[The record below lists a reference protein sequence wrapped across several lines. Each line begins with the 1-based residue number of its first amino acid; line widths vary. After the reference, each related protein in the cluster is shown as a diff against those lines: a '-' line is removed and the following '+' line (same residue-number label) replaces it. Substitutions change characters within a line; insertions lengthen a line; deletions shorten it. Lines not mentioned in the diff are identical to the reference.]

1 MGKIMNTA
9 TMSNDPIAV
18 AVMGSGGAGAIT
30 TGNLLLEAAGL
41 IGWYGLMTRS
51 VGPQIRGGEA
61 LAMVRLASEPV
72 LGHGDRFDVLL
83 ALDWHNADRFL
94 DEVPLD
100 GDSLLV
106 ADAEAGDPPA
116 AILASGARLA
126 TLPLTDLADEI
137 AGGRPNI
144 VALGLLARLL
154 RLPLESM
161 AALVGRVLEG
171 KGADTAGL
179 RQMLIAGHE
188 AAAGLDGVVRPPP
201 LPAAERSRWALTGNE
216 AAALG
221 ALRGGVRFAAVY
233 PITPATDLSEW
244 LAPRLQRL
252 GGHLVQAEDE
262 IAALNMVLGAAYGGV
277 PALTA
282 TSGPGL
288 ALMTETLGL
297 AVAAE
302 IPTVV
307 INVMRGGPSTG
318 IPTKSEQSDLNIALY
333 GLHGDAPHLVLAP
346 SSVADCLT
354 VTQWAVRLTE
364 ALQCPAIVLSDQFLG
379 QSRAVCDPPPAA
391 EDRPSARRTAT
402 QFNGRYDRYAVTADG
417 VSPMALPGTPGGQY
431 TADGLEHNARGAPSS
446 RAADHRAQL
455 NKRNDKLL
463 AYDYGPA
470 WAEVDGEGEVAVL
483 TWGSSA
489 APVWEGV
496 TRARAQGLAVRVV
509 VLKLLS
515 PAQPARLA
523 RALEGA
529 RRVLVV
535 EQSHSQQFLSYLR
548 AHYALPA
555 DVRALHQP
563 GPLAIRPAA
572 VLAQLLQWR

>member
-1 MGKIMNTA
+1 MITPTSPDHA
-9 TMSNDPIAV
+9 IAI
-18 AVMGSGGAGAIT
+18 AIMGSGGAGAIT
-30 TGNLLLEAAGL
+30 AGSLLLEAAGQM
-41 IGWYGLMTRS
+41 GWYGLMTRS

-61 LAMVRLASEPV
+61 LAMVRLASAPV

-83 ALDWHNADRFL
+83 ALDWHNADRFV

-100 GDSLLV
+100 ADSLIV

-116 AILASGARLA
+116 TILASGARLV
-126 TLPLTDLADEI
+126 TVPLTDLADDVP
-137 AGGRPNI
+137 GGRPNI
-144 VALGLLARLL
+144 IALGLLARLL
-154 RLPLESM
+154 ALPIEPL
-161 AALVGRVLEG
+161 AALVGRALDR
-171 KGADTAGL
+171 KGLDPARL
-179 RQMLIAGHE
+179 RQALAAGHG
-188 AAAGLDGVVRPPP
+188 AAAALDGSIRPP
-201 LPAAERSRWALTGNE
+201 LLATDGGTRWLLTGNE

-244 LAPRLQRL
+244 LAPRLQQV
-252 GGHLVQAEDE
+252 GGHLIQAEDE

-288 ALMTETLGL
+288 ALMSETLGL

-302 IPTVV
+302 IPAVV
-307 INVMRGGPSTG
+307 VNVMRGGPSTG

-346 SSVADCLT
+346 SSVSDCLA
-354 VTQWAVRLTE
+354 VTQWAVQLAE

-379 QSRAVCDPPPAA
+379 QSQVVCDRPPAESGGKSPRLIA
-391 EDRPSARRTAT
+391 KVVAS
-402 QFNGRYDRYAVTADG
+402 RYDRYAVTADG
-417 VSPMALPGTPGGQY
+417 VSPMALPGAPGGQY
-431 TADGLEHNARGAPSS
+431 TADGLEHNAHGTPSS
-446 RAADHRAQL
+446 RATDHRAQL
-455 NKRNDKLL
+455 DKRRDKLL
-463 AYDYGPA
+463 HYDYGPA
-470 WAEVDGEGEVAVL
+470 WVEVEGDGEMAVL
-483 TWGSSA
+483 TWGSVA
-489 APVWEGV
+489 APAREAAAL
-496 TRARAQGLAVRVV
+496 ARAQGLAVKVL

-515 PAQPARLA
+515 PVQPARLA
-523 RALEGA
+523 RLLEGV

-535 EQSHSQQFLSYLR
+535 EQSHSQQFHGYLR

-555 DVRALHQP
+555 AVRILNQP
-563 GPLAIRPAA
+563 GPLSIRPAT